1 MHFDRRDQLRAGSDT
16 SRYGLPT
23 LVAGLAFL
31 AVSAA
36 CADAQ
41 EAAQQKERAWEAIV
55 PEGFERSYERSRYAP
70 AVRMGDVLLLSGVI
84 GYSGGAEDNGPEAQF
99 VRAFERLSAVLDGAG
114 LSLDDV
120 AEITTYHVNLGELGR
135 RFIEVKDHYFDG
147 PPYPAWTAIG
157 VDRLFLDGAL
167 IEIRAM
173 AVAPDDEGGGP

>member
-1 MHFDRRDQLRAGSDT
+1 MQHTRCDRGRTGYRGGLRVRPSMAGAIALFA
-16 SRYGLPT
+16 LP
-23 LVAGLAFL
+23 
-31 AVSAA
+31 A
-36 CADAQ
+36 CTGAQ
-41 EAAQQKERAWEAIV
+41 EIQQETDRAWEAIV

-70 AVRMGDVLLLSGVI
+70 AVRMGDVLVLSGVI

-135 RFIEVKDHYFDG
+135 RFLEVKDRYFDG

-167 IEIRAM
+167 IEIRAV
-173 AVAPDDEGGGP
+173 AVAPDDDGGGP